1 MIAWGMKDRTE
12 LLQQT
17 QDFLPKYSAT
27 SALMLLAICVRQ
39 QVLNRPECQ
48 TTLDRPMA
56 TAAIAITCI
65 NCIKQHK
72 QMLCMLEWSSIAQQ
86 TIKLSFPK
94 TTCSLCTAEYGL
106 PGRPHHDHH
115 GVQHDLPETRFNAIL
130 KLLLFL
136 FQTQNHPDL
145 KSKNA
150 VCPAWQTCKT

>member
-65 NCIKQHK
+65 NCIKQPK

-115 GVQHDLPETRFNAIL
+115 VFNMICQRL
-130 KLLLFL
+130 VLMLFSSFCCFSFKLRII
-136 FQTQNHPDL
+136 QI
-145 KSKNA
+145 
-150 VCPAWQTCKT
+150 